1 MLDSPLDL
9 IAILSLVWFVLA
21 AALFQALGRIRRLE
35 RMAGV
40 RSARPR
46 VRRRGRLPKQSHI
59 RTVGVLVEKR
69 AG

>member
-40 RSARPR
+40 RS
-46 VRRRGRLPKQSHI
+46 RRRRPLPKQSHI
-59 RTVGVLVEKR
+59 RQVPVRVERKR

>member
-21 AALFQALGRIRRLE
+21 ATLFQALGRIRRLE

-40 RSARPR
+40 RS
-46 VRRRGRLPKQSHI
+46 RRRKRLPRQSHI
-59 RTVGVLVEKR
+59 RQVPVRVERKR